1 MVQISIKN
9 EKIKRKY
16 LRRLREAEGLAE
28 STVLCVEKAICLYE
42 DSTRH
47 EDYALFNLNKAVA
60 LKTGLLK
67 KTHKG
72 KPISIST
79 VHGYLRHLKAFLTWL
94 SDQPGYKRRISL
106 DNVSYLTLDKKKV
119 REATA
124 RRLVDFPTLDY
135 VEKLVESIQI
145 ETEIDRR
152 DQAIIAFLLLSGMR
166 DKAVATLPFGCFD
179 RCTLEV
185 DQDPA
190 KGVQTKFGKSFV
202 SVLFPFSDK
211 LVSCIVGWAE
221 YLERIKL
228 FSPTDPLFPK
238 SKVEQVRGGLT
249 FVATGVDRDFWKG
262 TGSIRSILQR
272 RSEKADLEYHHPHT
286 FRHAAVSLAMKKCQ
300 NAEEI
305 KAVSQNFGHE
315 HVGTTLMTY
324 GTLDQFRV
332 VDVIGGIDFSGKGG
346 SDLNDIPAHELE
358 AFLRKFKKDA

>member
-1 MVQISIKN
+1 VVQISIKN

-16 LRRLREAEGLAE
+16 LKRLREAEGLTE
-28 STVLCVEKAICLYE
+28 STILCVEKAICLYE
-42 DSTRH
+42 DFTRH
-47 EDYALFNLNKAVA
+47 EDYALFNLNKAVG
-60 LKTGLLK
+60 LKNWLLK
-67 KTHKG
+67 RTHKG

-79 VHGYLRHLKAFLTWL
+79 VHGYLRQLKAFFTWL
-94 SDQPGYKRRISL
+94 SDQPGYKRRIRL
-106 DNVSYLTLDKKKV
+106 DSVSYLTLDKKKV

-124 RRLVDFPTLDY
+124 RRLVDFPSLDY
-135 VEKLVESIQI
+135 VEKLVDSIQI

-152 DQAIIAFLLLSGMR
+152 DQALIAFLLLSGMR
-166 DKAVATLPFGCFD
+166 DRAVATLPLGCFD
-179 RCTLEV
+179 REALKV

-211 LVSCIVGWAE
+211 LVEYVVGWAE

-228 FSPTDPLFPK
+228 LAPTDPLFPK
-238 SKVEQVRGGLT
+238 SKVEQERGGLT
-249 FVATGVDRDFWKG
+249 FVATEVDRSFWKG

-272 RSEKADLEYHHPHT
+272 RSEKAGLAYLHPHT
-286 FRHAAVSLAMKKCQ
+286 FRHAAVSLAMKQCQ

-315 HVGTTLMTY
+315 HVGTTMMTY

-332 VDVIGGIDFSGKGG
+332 VDVIGGIDFSGKQG
-346 SDLNDIPAHELE
+346 NDSSHIPASELE
-358 AFLRKFKKDA
+358 AFLRRFKK